1 MNFITLQNTYF
12 VQHFYVDYFKQIS
25 KQMVLNSG
33 YCIFAS
39 LGENSRFRLL
49 SAKRT
54 KFIFGLPSRR
64 LGPSFGISHDQS
76 IIPQLQ
82 NNFVLKQKI
91 PILSGIQ
98 LHHVALPFKQDAQ
111 GQHRSSRSTPCTTQA
126 SFAPPSPKQHE
137 LNRPLLQSICIPN
150 SQPNRQQ
157 QQPSNPLAPLAT
169 SIFFSPPCRFK
180 SSRVMPQ
187 LVSSI

>member
-111 GQHRSSRSTPCTTQA
+111 GQHQQQIDTLHNSSVLCSNRFA
-126 SFAPPSPKQHE
+126 SQIPNPIGSSS
-137 LNRPLLQSICIPN
+137 NRQILWPLL
-150 SQPNRQQ
+150 
-157 QQPSNPLAPLAT
+157 PLLYSFPHHAG
-169 SIFFSPPCRFK
+169 
-180 SSRVMPQ
+180 SRAAE
-187 LVSSI
+187 